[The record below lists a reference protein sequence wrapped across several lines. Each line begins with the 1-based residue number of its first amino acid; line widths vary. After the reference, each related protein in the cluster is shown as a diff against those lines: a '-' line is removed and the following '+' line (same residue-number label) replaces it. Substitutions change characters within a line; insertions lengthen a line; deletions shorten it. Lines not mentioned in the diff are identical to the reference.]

1 MEHCRLT
8 DDALAGVF
16 EAFAL
21 GPGPANGRRPDLG
34 GEGAR
39 RPTNSSSNSS
49 SAGKPSTPPMTS
61 SSTRPA
67 AGASR

>member
-34 GEGAR
+34 GEGLAPHELVVELVVR
-39 RPTNSSSNSS
+39 REAVD
-49 SAGKPSTPPMTS
+49 SADES
-61 SSTRPA
+61 SSTGPA
-67 AGASR
+67 AGTPR